1 MSTTFQAYQPNS
13 SRPSLRACEACY
25 ARKCVVH
32 GVQCK
37 ARSRKRKAST
47 RRDDE
52 DPQDQQDEVTHC
64 QQEYAEGRREITA
77 EIRTPLLFVRRD
89 LNSSLSPGASITSPS
104 TRNRTSSFLSRAA
117 ILGEDFPGIDHS
129 HGTYKDDAS
138 SLSAQDVEV
147 LKLQGAFDLPDLPLR
162 QSLLEACITYCVP
175 WMPVIDVASFDV
187 TSTGDDSS
195 LVLLQAV
202 MLSGAIMRPTI
213 CSKPVIAQYYR
224 RLKALILS
232 GYESDPLKTLSA
244 LCLIQWYTTAAP
256 KDVSTDSPRFW
267 NTYAIGL
274 AHQLGLHK
282 RQSRISDDAAL
293 RRRVWFTLYARD
305 CLTSAAHGRPRLL
318 TSADSDL
325 SPLSMEDFA
334 DQGQAEL
341 FKAYSQV
348 TALLGDLCQLVTR
361 NGRLAKHEIISA
373 THRLLVLLESLPH
386 SLIPTSATGRAQ
398 PYDRNS
404 AQLHIAMLTTLI
416 ILYRPRSVF
425 SVSTC
430 AAPSITAAFLSF
442 RLFQAIQLRADTA
455 FLGSAFAWY
464 LLVAAIPLLSATRV
478 TGLLGEA
485 STALDGLEASL
496 ASLGEVRPA
505 ARNNLKSV
513 RAIRRAV
520 DTSTRTSIPV
530 LGSIPILGTPAPFA
544 DQAGTIAEILA
555 HYGEDAAKLLVDVTS
570 LLQPTSDRQ
579 VRSCD
584 LQQPYGSSN
593 LVFATDTLP
602 GSMAPAD
609 PDATSGFSGDDMQSA
624 FTDLFQDET
633 LVDANSWMFRD
644 WMNFTPGI
652 G

>member
-1 MSTTFQAYQPNS
+1 MRIRKITFRMK
-13 SRPSLRACEACY
+13 SRM
-25 ARKCVVH
+25 
-32 GVQCK
+32 
-37 ARSRKRKAST
+37 ASKNMP
-47 RRDDE
+47 R
-52 DPQDQQDEVTHC
+52 V
-64 QQEYAEGRREITA
+64 EGRP
-77 EIRTPLLFVRRD
+77 PLRSGLRYC
-89 LNSSLSPGASITSPS
+89 L
-104 TRNRTSSFLSRAA
+104 NRTSSFLSRAA

-129 HGTYKDDAS
+129 HGTRSDDAS

-147 LKLQGAFDLPDLPLR
+147 MKMQGGFDLPDLPLR

-187 TSTGDDSS
+187 TSTGDGSS
-195 LVLLQAV
+195 LVLLQAI

-213 CSKPVIAQYYR
+213 CSKAVMAQYYR

-282 RQSRISDDAAL
+282 RQNRISDHAAL
-293 RRRVWFTLYARD
+293 RRRIWFTLYARD

-334 DQGQAEL
+334 DQGQAGL
-341 FKAYSQV
+341 FMAYSQV

-361 NGRLAKHEIISA
+361 NGRLAEHEIISA
-373 THRLLVLLESLPH
+373 TNQLLVLLQSLPH
-386 SLIPTSATGRAQ
+386 SLRPTSATGRAQ

-442 RLFQAIQLRADTA
+442 RLFQAIQLRADMV

-464 LLVAAIPLLSATRV
+464 LLVAAIPLLPATRV
-478 TGLLGEA
+478 TGLLSEA
-485 STALDGLEASL
+485 SSALDGLEASL

-520 DTSTRTSIPV
+520 DTSTRNPCPSQDHA
-530 LGSIPILGTPAPFA
+530 SAPAP
-544 DQAGTIAEILA
+544 DESGTIAEILA
-555 HYGEDAAKLLVDVTS
+555 HYGEDAAKLLVDVTG
-570 LLQPTSDRQ
+570 LLQPTSDRR
-579 VRSCD
+579 VRPND
-584 LQQPYGSSN
+584 LQAEHS
-593 LVFATDTLP
+593 T
-602 GSMAPAD
+602 GSMMSPTGTFLGPRGPTGD
-609 PDATSGFSGDDMQSA
+609 DALSGFSSDGMPDA
-624 FTDLFQDET
+624 FTGLFQDET

-644 WMNFTPGI
+644 WMNFTPGP

>member
-1 MSTTFQAYQPNS
+1 M
-13 SRPSLRACEACY
+13 L
-25 ARKCVVH
+25 
-32 GVQCK
+32 G
-37 ARSRKRKAST
+37 RKRKAST

-52 DPQDQQDEVTHC
+52 DPQDLHIQDEDTRG
-64 QQEYAEGRREITA
+64 QQEYAQSRREITT
-77 EIRTPLLFVRRD
+77 EIRAPLLFVRRN
-89 LNSSLSPGASITSPS
+89 LNRSLSPGASITSPS

-129 HGTYKDDAS
+129 HGTRTDDAK

-187 TSTGDDSS
+187 TSTGDGSS

-213 CSKPVIAQYYR
+213 CSKAVIAQYYR

-282 RQSRISDDAAL
+282 RQSRLSDDAAL
-293 RRRVWFTLYARD
+293 RRRIWFTLYARD

-325 SPLSMEDFA
+325 SPLSTEDFA
-334 DQGQAEL
+334 DQGQAGL
-341 FKAYSQV
+341 FMAYSQV

-361 NGRLAKHEIISA
+361 NGKLAEHEIISA
-373 THRLLVLLESLPH
+373 TKRLLVLLQSLPH
-386 SLIPTSATGRAQ
+386 SLRPTSATGRAQ

-425 SVSTC
+425 SVSAC

-442 RLFQAIQLRADTA
+442 RLFQAIQLRADMVV
-455 FLGSAFAWY
+455 LGSAFAWY
-464 LLVAAIPLLSATRV
+464 LLVAAIPLLSAIRV
-478 TGLLGEA
+478 TGLVDEA
-485 STALDGLEASL
+485 NAALDGLEASL
-496 ASLGEVRPA
+496 TSLGEVRPA
-505 ARNNLKSV
+505 AKNNLKSV

-520 DTSTRTSIPV
+520 ATGSRNPSSVQEDASAAHQ
-530 LGSIPILGTPAPFA
+530 LGAV
-544 DQAGTIAEILA
+544 AGILA
-555 HYGEDAAKLLVDVTS
+555 HYGEDAEKLLVDVTG
-570 LLQPTSDRQ
+570 LLQPTSDR
-579 VRSCD
+579 VRPND
-584 LQQPYGSSN
+584 LQQQHESGTI
-593 LVFATDTLP
+593 VFTTDTFP
-602 GSMAPAD
+602 GSRGPAD
-609 PDATSGFSGDDMQSA
+609 PDATSGLSGDDMQSA

>member
-1 MSTTFQAYQPNS
+1 
-13 SRPSLRACEACY
+13 
-25 ARKCVVH
+25 
-32 GVQCK
+32 
-37 ARSRKRKAST
+37 
-47 RRDDE
+47 
-52 DPQDQQDEVTHC
+52 
-64 QQEYAEGRREITA
+64 
-77 EIRTPLLFVRRD
+77 
-89 LNSSLSPGASITSPS
+89 
-104 TRNRTSSFLSRAA
+104 
-117 ILGEDFPGIDHS
+117 
-129 HGTYKDDAS
+129 
-138 SLSAQDVEV
+138 
-147 LKLQGAFDLPDLPLR
+147 
-162 QSLLEACITYCVP
+162 
-175 WMPVIDVASFDV
+175 MPVMDVASFGV

-213 CSKPVIAQYYR
+213 CSKAVIAQYYR

-274 AHQLGLHK
+274 AHQLGLHRK
-282 RQSRISDDAAL
+282 PNKVSDDIAL
-293 RRRVWFTLYARD
+293 RRRIWFTLYARD

-334 DQGQAEL
+334 DQGQAGL
-341 FKAYSQV
+341 FIAYSQV

-361 NGRLAKHEIISA
+361 NGRLAEHEILSA
-373 THRLLVLLESLPH
+373 TNRLLVLLESLPR
-386 SLIPTSATGRAQ
+386 SLRPTSATRRAQ

-442 RLFQAIQLRADTA
+442 RLFQAIQLRADMV

-478 TGLLGEA
+478 TGLLSEA
-485 STALDGLEASL
+485 SSALDGLEASL

-505 ARNNLKSV
+505 ARNNLKS
-513 RAIRRAV
+513 
-520 DTSTRTSIPV
+520 
-530 LGSIPILGTPAPFA
+530 
-544 DQAGTIAEILA
+544 AGTIAEILA

-570 LLQPTSDRQ
+570 LLQRTSDRQ